1 MKSRSL
7 LIGTQQQKTRFGGFF
22 VGRNRA
28 MRYDINRRSAADNG
42 DLPKR
47 VNTTV
52 KIDAMRNVLQ
62 DPPQPE
68 ARDDRYAQRIAP
80 YLLRFYASVSNPRAS
95 VLTAPIFDMLVG
107 QIIWP
112 RGSLGRATAI
122 FKKDRP
128 AKRRALP
135 EYLRRANSE
144 CDEHDSIDART
155 IPTHAVDIR
164 LSQLGDFKIALNLL
178 CADNPEWL
186 RSVLRNSL
194 PAAEARQ
201 NDADGMRWSRLQQ
214 VGEVFGWSPTELQ
227 LARVAMH
234 AGEIEEFSDWLNQLP
249 NHSRDAARAFK
260 RVLSADVASLR
271 KSTRPSGALSCSGM
285 FIVGRAH
292 DAPLGFDGTPR
303 LHPKLMRALSAPD
316 FDATQLARFLF
327 AKSPGATLCEDDF
340 AHLKADFEPLSI
352 LLQQATKRH
361 EQGINILIYG
371 PPGTGKT
378 QFARWLAAHAQLTA
392 LEVPATDDYDEDGA
406 TDPVSDRLALL
417 RGSHRLLQGAEDT
430 VLIFDEAEDAFPHD
444 TPLWLSGFQRGG
456 MRGTIQG
463 PRKGWVNQLLEQT
476 PLPTVWISNAVH
488 QMDPAYLRRFT
499 YHLEMRRP
507 SLRVRERIAATRAA
521 VHDMPAS
528 SALPLAAFADASPA
542 ALDSALRFA
551 RLACTDANPTTR
563 EACLGQLAT
572 RSLRASLQAAGL
584 EAQGQSRI
592 QATIYNPEFTNLGG
606 ALSVAALLQSL
617 HRTRAANLCFYGVP
631 GTGKTSFAEH
641 VARELDRPLMIRRAS
656 DLQSMWVG
664 ETEKRMRESFA
675 EAQSENAVL
684 LLDEADSFLGD
695 RSGAHH
701 SWERSQVNELLQC
714 MERFEGIFIAATNM
728 IDTID
733 KAALRRF
740 TYKIEF
746 LPLNVEQ
753 RVAMFRQQ
761 LGDVQSPEIRWTHLR
776 TKLARLDGLTAGDFA
791 VIARQA
797 SMRLEAMT
805 SDEMMAVL
813 EAELQ
818 LRSPMRGCAMG
829 FA

>member
-1 MKSRSL
+1 M
-7 LIGTQQQKTRFGGFF
+7 IKT
-22 VGRNRA
+22 
-28 MRYDINRRSAADNG
+28 MRQPFDD
-42 DLPKR
+42 PTPP
-47 VNTTV
+47 NTP
-52 KIDAMRNVLQ
+52 DAHDTR
-62 DPPQPE
+62 
-68 ARDDRYAQRIAP
+68 RIAP

-95 VLTAPIFDMLVG
+95 ALTEGIFDALVG

-112 RGSLGRATAI
+112 RGSLGRATAV

-128 AKRRALP
+128 SKRSALP
-135 EYLRRANSE
+135 EYLRKAESE
-144 CDEHDSIDART
+144 YDGIDARAT
-155 IPTHAVDIR
+155 PTHVVDMR
-164 LSQLGDFKIALNLL
+164 LSQLGDFKGTLNQLYV
-178 CADNPEWL
+178 DNPEWL

-201 NDADGMRWSRLQQ
+201 NEADGLMWARLQQ
-214 VGEVFGWSPTELQ
+214 VGVVFGWSPVELQ
-227 LARVAMH
+227 LARIAMH
-234 AGEIEEFSDWLNQLP
+234 SGEIEEFSAWLDQLP
-249 NHSRDAARAFK
+249 NSSRDAARAFK

-271 KSTRPSGALSCSGM
+271 KSTRPGSALSCSGM

-292 DAPLGFDGTPR
+292 DAPLGFDATPR
-303 LHPKLMRALSAPD
+303 LLPKLMRALLAPD
-316 FDATQLARFLF
+316 FDVNQLAKFLF
-327 AKSPGATLCEDDF
+327 AESPLSALCEDDF
-340 AHLKADFEPLSI
+340 THLKADFEPMST
-352 LLQQATKRH
+352 LLQQATKRR

-417 RGSHRLLQGAEDT
+417 RGSHRLLRGAEDT
-430 VLIFDEAEDAFPHD
+430 VLIFDEAEDAFPHEA
-444 TPLWLSGFQRGG
+444 PRWLGGFHGG
-456 MRGTIQG
+456 SMREAIQG
-463 PRKGWVNQLLEQT
+463 SRKGWVNQLLEQT
-476 PLPTVWISNAVH
+476 PLPTIWISNAVH
-488 QMDPAYLRRFT
+488 QMDPGYLRRFT

-528 SALPLAAFADASPA
+528 SALPLAAYADASPA

-551 RLACTDANPTTR
+551 RLACTEANTMTR
-563 EACLGQLAT
+563 ATSLGQLAT
-572 RSLRASLQAAGL
+572 QSLRASLQATGL
-584 EAQGQSRI
+584 DVHGQSRI
-592 QATIYNPEFTNLGG
+592 QSTVYKTEFTNLGG
-606 ALSVAALLQSL
+606 ALGVTTLLQGL
-617 HRTRAANLCFYGVP
+617 HRARAANLCFYGVP

-641 VARELDRPLMIRRAS
+641 IARELDRPLMIRRAS
-656 DLQSMWVG
+656 DLQSMWLG

-695 RSGAHH
+695 RTGAHH

-728 IDTID
+728 IDTLD

-753 RVAMFRQQ
+753 RAAMFRQQ
-761 LGDVQSPEIRWTHLR
+761 LGDAQLPEIRWAHLR
-776 TKLARLDGLTAGDFA
+776 SKLARLDGLTAGDFA
-791 VIARQA
+791 VVARQA
-797 SMRLEAMT
+797 DMRFDAMT
-805 SDEMMAVL
+805 PDEMIAVL

-818 LRSPMRGCAMG
+818 LRSPMRGRAMG